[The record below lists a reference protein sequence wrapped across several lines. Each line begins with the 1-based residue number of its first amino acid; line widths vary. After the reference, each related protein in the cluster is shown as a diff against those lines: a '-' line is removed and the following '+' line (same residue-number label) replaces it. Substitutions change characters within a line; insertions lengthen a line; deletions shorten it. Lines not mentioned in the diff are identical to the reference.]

1 MDDLTCENY
10 KNRHLVSVI
19 MPCFNDG
26 SYIKEAIDSVFKQTY
41 KNIDLTII
49 NDCSTDPLTIDIL
62 SSLSH
67 PNIKILH
74 NESNLRPSGAR
85 NKGIAQANG
94 KYILPLD
101 ADDIIDIT
109 YVEKAV
115 NIIENNDSIGAVY
128 CKAELFGERNGLWEL
143 PDYSLDHMLLDNIV
157 FITALFRKEDWEKV
171 GGFSNEMDAGMEDYD
186 FWLSILQIGKEIY
199 QIPEILFHYR
209 IKNVSRTTL
218 FDKDLN
224 KKKEIYQKIYL
235 RHPVLYEK
243 YKNEYAIILRNALIE
258 KIYYSSSLNE
268 TLDKIYKKLEKTPIK
283 YFFFRCFRWV
293 MRIIF
298 FRKEK
303 EVLN

>member
-1 MDDLTCENY
+1 MDEKTDKYYN
-10 KNRHLVSVI
+10 NQPLVSVI

-26 SYIKEAIDSVFKQTY
+26 NYIKDAIDSVFTQTY

-49 NDCSTDPLTIDIL
+49 NDCSTDKNTNNIL
-62 SSLSH
+62 SSISH
-67 PNIKILH
+67 PKIKILH
-74 NESNLRPSGAR
+74 NESNMGPSGTR
-85 NKGIAQANG
+85 NKGIAKADG

-109 YVEKAV
+109 YVEKAIK
-115 NIIENNDSIGAVY
+115 IIENNDSIGAVY
-128 CKAELFGERNGLWEL
+128 CKAELFGMKNGPWNL

-171 GGFSNEMDAGMEDYD
+171 GGFSVEMDAGMEDYD

-218 FDKDLN
+218 FDSDLN
-224 KKKEIYQKIYL
+224 KKKEIYRKIYL

-258 KIYYSSSLNE
+258 KIFYSNYS
-268 TLDKIYKKLEKTPIK
+268 TDILDKLYKILERKPVK
-283 YFFFRCFRWV
+283 FFFFRCFRWF
-293 MRIIF
+293 MRNIF